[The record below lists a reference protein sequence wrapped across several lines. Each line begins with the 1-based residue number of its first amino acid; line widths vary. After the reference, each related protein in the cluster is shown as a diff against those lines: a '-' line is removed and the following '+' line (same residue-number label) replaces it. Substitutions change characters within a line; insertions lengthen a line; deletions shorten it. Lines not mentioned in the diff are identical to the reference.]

1 MDKFSWTKIYP
12 EVATSLLKYKQDR
25 KALIKLLIEIYEDI
39 QMKFPYI
46 EQDGSPVADI
56 DPFTVMG
63 CFNRGITPANRIA
76 ILTRM
81 KERLSL
87 TEEVPQDFDGIPIL
101 NNMKSWFFAYKETR
115 DPSDIQNL
123 WDMFEVALSYAD
135 GPNSEN
141 RNQFIA
147 LYDTVTKQ
155 KLVRWNLTMGLFWSR
170 PNVYINLD
178 DTNRRFIMQ
187 KDKLPH
193 YFSTVFS
200 GVDKNMPDG
209 SKYLFMC
216 EQCANAIKNGDF
228 GYDDLPRLS
237 YMAWRETQ
245 KSSGKTSSADF
256 LKWFKPII
264 DALKDLGGKA
274 RPKEVRDQIAKN
286 LSLSE
291 AVLTETRGKTNTNK
305 FANEVAFARN
315 YLAYEG
321 IIDKS
326 ERGMWALT
334 EKGYTCDMTDQLAS
348 DIFLKWVDVL
358 KKNREDTE
366 DEEVEDNKTR
376 YWMYAAGENSK
387 YWDEFYSKGIM
398 AIGWEEIGN
407 LMEYA
412 DRNEMITALQ
422 DKIDPG
428 RRFTNDSL
436 ATWQFAHEMKIGDI
450 VYVKRGQGK
459 VVGRGII
466 QSDYIYDDSR
476 NYYNN
481 VRKVQWTNKG
491 EWDHPGQA
499 VLKTL
504 TDISD
509 YTDYVLQLEK
519 LFSDAEGV
527 EIETPVTQELP
538 KYTED
543 DFLKE
548 VFMEREEYEKLTRLL
563 LKKKNLILQGAP
575 GVGKTFAA
583 RRLAY
588 SIMQVKDPERVMM
601 VQFHQSYSYEDFIMG
616 FRPTKEGGFDLVPGP
631 FYEFCKKAKDDVD
644 NDYFFIIDEINRGNM
659 SKIFGELLMLI
670 ETDKRGESIR
680 LLYKNEL
687 FSVPRN
693 VHIIGMMNTADRS
706 LAIIDYALRRRFAF
720 YELKPAFDKDPF
732 NAMHVLAANEKYD
745 AVIDEICRLNKDIS
759 SDETLGDGFVI
770 GHSYFCVEDKIS
782 DEDVAA
788 IIEYEILPLL
798 HEYWFDEPSKV
809 ETWSKRLL
817 GVVDGT
823 NKD

>member
-12 EVATSLLKYKQDR
+12 EIATSLLQFKQNR
-25 KALIKLLIEIYEDI
+25 KKLIDLLIDIYEDI
-39 QMKFPYI
+39 KMKFPYM
-46 EQDGSPVADI
+46 EQDGSTVEDI

-63 CFNRGITPANRIA
+63 CFNRGITTDNRIA
-76 ILTRM
+76 ILTRL
-81 KERLSL
+81 KNRLAL
-87 TEEVPQDFDGIPIL
+87 VEEVPQDFDGIPIL
-101 NNMKSWFFAYKETR
+101 NNMKSWFFSYKDTR
-115 DPSDIQNL
+115 NQSDIQNL

-141 RNQFIA
+141 RNRFIA
-147 LYDTVTKQ
+147 VYNTVTKQ
-155 KLVRWNLTMGLFWSR
+155 KLIRWNLTMGLFWSR

-178 DTNRRFIMQ
+178 DCNRRFIMQ

-200 GVDKNMPDG
+200 NVDKTMPDG

-245 KSSGKTSSADF
+245 KSSGKPSNADF

-264 DALKDLGGKA
+264 DALKDLGGQA

-286 LSLSE
+286 LNLSS
-291 AVLTETRGKTNTNK
+291 AVLSETRGKTNTNK

-326 ERGMWALT
+326 ERGVWGLT

-348 DIFLKWVDVL
+348 DIFQKWVDVL
-358 KKNREDTE
+358 KKNREESD
-366 DEEVEDNKTR
+366 DEDNEESKIR

-398 AIGWEEIGN
+398 AIGWEELGN

-412 DRNEMITALQ
+412 DRSEMITALQ

-428 RRFTNDSL
+428 RSFKNDSL
-436 ATWQFAHEMKIGDI
+436 ATWQFTHEMKIGDI
-450 VYVKRGQGK
+450 VYVKRGQSK
-459 VVGRGII
+459 VIGRGII
-466 QSDYIYDDSR
+466 QSDYIYDETRD
-476 NYYNN
+476 YYYN
-481 VRKVQWTNKG
+481 VRKVQWTNNG

-527 EIETPVTQELP
+527 EIETPVIQELA
-538 KYTED
+538 KYTEE
-543 DFLKE
+543 DFLKD
-548 VFMEREEYEKLTRLL
+548 VFMEQCEYETLKRLL

-575 GVGKTFAA
+575 GVGKTFVA

-588 SIMQVKDPERVMM
+588 SIMQVIDRERVMM

-631 FYEFCKKAKDDVD
+631 FYEFCKKAKDDID

-670 ETDKRGESIR
+670 ETDKRGDSIR

-720 YELKPAFDKDPF
+720 YELKPAFDKEAF
-732 NAMHVLAANEKYD
+732 NVMHELAANEKYD
-745 AVIDEICRLNKDIS
+745 ALIDEIGRLNKEIS
-759 SDETLGDGFVI
+759 SDETLGTGFVI

-788 IIEYEILPLL
+788 IVKYEILPLL

-809 ETWSKRLL
+809 DTWSKRLL
-817 GVVDGT
+817 GVVDGA

>member
-12 EVATSLLKYKQDR
+12 EVATSLLQFKNDR
-25 KALIKLLIEIYEDI
+25 RQLVDLLINIYEAVN
-39 QMKFPYI
+39 MKFPYV
-46 EQDGSPVADI
+46 EQDGSPVEDI

-63 CFNRGITPANRIA
+63 CFNRGISTANRIA
-76 ILTRM
+76 ILIEL
-81 KERLSL
+81 KKRLFL
-87 TEEVPQDFDGIPIL
+87 IEEVPQDFDGIPIL
-101 NNMKSWFFAYKETR
+101 NNLKSWFFAYKEIR
-115 DPSDIQNL
+115 NPSDIQNL

-135 GPNSEN
+135 GQNNEN
-141 RNQFIA
+141 RDRFITV
-147 LYDTVTKQ
+147 YNIVTKQ
-155 KLVRWNLTMGLFWSR
+155 KLIRWNLTMGLFWSR

-178 DTNRRFIMQ
+178 DCNRKFILQ

-200 GVDKNMPDG
+200 GIDKTMPDG
-209 SKYLFMC
+209 GKYLFMC
-216 EQCANAIKNGDF
+216 EQCANAIRNGAF

-237 YMAWRETQ
+237 YMAWKETQ
-245 KSSGKTSSADF
+245 KSSGKTSNADF

-264 DALKDLGGKA
+264 DALKDLGGQA
-274 RPKEVRDQIAKN
+274 QPKDVRNQIAKN
-286 LSLSE
+286 LNLSND
-291 AVLTETRGKTNTNK
+291 VLSETRGKNNINK

-326 ERGMWALT
+326 ERGVWGLT

-348 DIFLKWVDVL
+348 DIFLKWADVL
-358 KKNREDTE
+358 RKNREEPE
-366 DEEVEDNKTR
+366 DEEKEDNKTR

-387 YWDEFYSKGIM
+387 YWEEFLSKGIM

-412 DRNEMITALQ
+412 DRSEMITALQ
-422 DKIDPG
+422 DKIDPT

-436 ATWQFAHEMKIGDI
+436 ATWQFTHEMKIGDI
-450 VYVKRGQGK
+450 VYVKRGQSK
-459 VVGRGII
+459 IVGRGII
-466 QSDYIYDDSR
+466 QSDYIYDNTR

-481 VRKVQWTNKG
+481 VRKVQWTNNG

-527 EIETPVTQELP
+527 EIETPVIQEQT
-538 KYTED
+538 KYTDD
-543 DFLKE
+543 DFLND
-548 VFMEREEYEKLTRLL
+548 VFMDRGEYDTLKRLL

-588 SIMQVKDPERVMM
+588 SIMQVIDPERVMM

-616 FRPTKEGGFDLVPGP
+616 FRPTKEGGFELVPGP
-631 FYEFCKKAKDDVD
+631 FYEFCRKAKDDLE

-706 LAIIDYALRRRFAF
+706 LAIIDYALRRRFVF
-720 YELKPAFDKDPF
+720 YELKPAFDKESF
-732 NAMHVLAANEKYD
+732 SIMHTIAANEKYD
-745 AVIDEICRLNKDIS
+745 ALIEEICKLNEVSERMK
-759 SDETLGDGFVI
+759 
-770 GHSYFCVEDKIS
+770 H
-782 DEDVAA
+782 
-788 IIEYEILPLL
+788 
-798 HEYWFDEPSKV
+798 
-809 ETWSKRLL
+809 
-817 GVVDGT
+817 
-823 NKD
+823 